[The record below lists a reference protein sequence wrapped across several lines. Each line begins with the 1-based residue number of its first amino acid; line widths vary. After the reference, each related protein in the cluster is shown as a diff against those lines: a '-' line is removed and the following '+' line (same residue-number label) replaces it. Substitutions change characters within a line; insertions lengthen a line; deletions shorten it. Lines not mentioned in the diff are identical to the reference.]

1 MDHGEQRAHKKENLP
16 GGRSKRQSYGAIRR
30 GRKGEFDF
38 RGMFAG
44 PLLMK
49 RRTDMVWKKRL
60 PILGPIILAGLLL
73 SACTGASASIT
84 PEAGGGITAA
94 PATETPPAAAVTP
107 ASAEAVYK
115 MGIFV
120 EPTSANFWQAMGP
133 DNTVWNA
140 YVLLPMRLSLYGLS
154 DQRNQLILSAAGDWA
169 SPITAEGDHWFQTVP
184 LKKGITWSDGT
195 DFTAKDVAF
204 TINTILKF
212 GLVAGNWQ
220 SWVDYN
226 YVDSAAAADDTTVK
240 IIYHAK
246 PGIARTDWGVLQMP
260 ILCEHFWSPK
270 IAGAAA
276 PLEGLVRPAPDADP
290 TAYLAKVGDAQ
301 KALFAIDPSGEPLAG
316 AFLFSKWE
324 KGAYLQSLVNPN
336 YFFRGAEVTE
346 YADGAYHESKT
357 NLYDFTAYGDPSGD
371 KVLDYS
377 VGPYVKYVQYIV
389 YGDQNAALLALQKG
403 DVDYVLNPQGLAK
416 GLADQ
421 VKNDPKLTVV
431 QNPSLSFRFLAFN
444 TRRAPMGD
452 AAFRQAFATIIDKE
466 FVTHSILQGVAFP
479 VNSFVPASNTAWYD
493 NDVPK
498 WGYNPDGSGMTR
510 EQRIAAAIDIL
521 VKAGYTW
528 QGGKKPAWDPDS
540 QQVVSGGALIMPNGK
555 PVPALE
561 LLAPSESSDPMRSTF
576 ALWIGTWAGE
586 MGIPV
591 NVKLTGFNV
600 IIPKVFSEQNFD
612 LFMLGSAAGIFPSYL
627 RDFWHS
633 DQAVPGGNNAGGYA
647 SKEFDTLSDQLLTCE
662 SYDSC
667 RAIANR
673 IQILVAT
680 DVPWIALFDTGIY
693 EAYGKNLAYPYT
705 TVIGGLQAVY
715 GMPWAVKIK

>member
-1 MDHGEQRAHKKENLP
+1 
-16 GGRSKRQSYGAIRR
+16 
-30 GRKGEFDF
+30 
-38 RGMFAG
+38 MF
-44 PLLMK
+44 
-49 RRTDMVWKKRL
+49 WKKRL
-60 PILGPIILAGLLL
+60 ALIGAILLTALWL
-73 SACTGASASIT
+73 SACTGGTPTMVTVTGQGSTASASTLT
-84 PEAGGGITAA
+84 PLS
-94 PATETPPAAAVTP
+94 PAATP
-107 ASAEAVYK
+107 APPDKTYK

-133 DNTVWNA
+133 ENTVWNA

-154 DQRNQLILSAAGDWA
+154 DQRSQLILSAAGDWA
-169 SPITAEGDHWFQTVP
+169 SPITPEGDHWFQTVS

-195 DFTAKDVAF
+195 PFTAKDAAF
-204 TINTILKF
+204 TINTILQF
-212 GLVAGNWQ
+212 GLISGNWQ

-226 YVDSAAAADDTTVK
+226 YIASASAPDDYTLK
-240 IIYHAK
+240 IIYHTK

-270 IAGAAA
+270 IAGIAA
-276 PLEGLVRPAPDADP
+276 PLAGLVRPAPDADQ

-324 KGAYLQSLVNPN
+324 KGAYWQSTVNPSY
-336 YFFRGAEVTE
+336 YFQGAQVTE
-346 YADGAYHESKT
+346 FANGAYHESKT
-357 NLYDFTAYGDPSGD
+357 NLYDLKAYGNATGD
-371 KVLDYS
+371 KVLDYA
-377 VGPYVKYVQYIV
+377 VGPFVKYVQYIV
-389 YGDQNAALLALQKG
+389 YSDQNAALLALQKG

-421 VKNDPKLTVV
+421 VKNDPKLNVI

-452 AAFRQAFATIIDKE
+452 AAFRQAFATLIDKE

-479 VNSFVPASNTAWYD
+479 VNSFVPTSNTAWYD
-493 NDVPK
+493 NSVPK
-498 WGYNPDGSGMTR
+498 WGYNADGSGMTR
-510 EQRIAAAIDIL
+510 EQRIQTAVDIL
-521 VKAGYTW
+521 TKAGYSW
-528 QGGKKPAWDPDS
+528 QGGRKPTWDKDNL
-540 QQVVSGGALIMPNGK
+540 QVVPGGALIMPGGK
-555 PVPALE
+555 PVPTLE

-576 ALWIGTWAGE
+576 ALWIESWAGE

-591 NVKLTGFNV
+591 KVTLTGFNV
-600 IIPKVFSEQNFD
+600 IIPKVFSQQDFD
-612 LFMLGSAAGIFPSYL
+612 MFMLGSAAGIFPSYL

-662 SYDSC
+662 TYDAC
-667 RAIANR
+667 RQIADR
-673 IQILVAT
+673 VQQLVAT

-693 EAYGKNLAYPYT
+693 EAYGKNLVFPYT
-705 TVIGGLQAVY
+705 TTIGGLQQVY
-715 GMPWAVKIK
+715 GMPWAVQVN